1 MQIGK
6 NHSAK
11 LDIVHMKLNVLILA
25 YGCGPKRGSDSG
37 VGWEWADR
45 LSNYYNVTVITIPLY
60 KKLIE
65 KYAVNK
71 NIDVIYFNIPNIME
85 KIVRSGTSLHYVIW
99 NVVNI
104 IKCRKVCADKNID
117 LVHHVTLTQYLFPSM
132 GLFLKKPFV
141 YGPVGGGEIIP
152 VQFFR
157 YLNIIGV
164 LKELFRR
171 FLIYTKVAS
180 GLLFSPC
187 TNIYFFYA
195 NAATK
200 SAIEK
205 WTYKNIPGEILPS
218 IYADIQEVSTIH
230 VGSKAK
236 YNSGDGLHL
245 ILPGRLL
252 DWKGHI
258 LALDVMREMIEKEY
272 NVHLAIVGS
281 GPLEKKI
288 STFMQMHRL
297 ENNVTLRP
305 NMPRQELFMEMS
317 KSDLL
322 LYPAFRDSGAMVIVE
337 GYLLGIPSLVFNI
350 SSQWY
355 LNDEIALI
363 AHIEKTYTQTYLN
376 FVNKLIWAYNNKNAL
391 SEMGSNGGL
400 YLQEK
405 LSWNRK
411 ISAVHNVYR
420 KMLG

>member
-1 MQIGK
+1 MQMGK

-11 LDIVHMKLNVLILA
+11 LDSTVMKLNVLILA

-37 VGWEWADR
+37 IGWEWAER
-45 LSNYYNVTVITIPLY
+45 LSKYYTITVITIPLY
-60 KKLIE
+60 QNLID
-65 KYAVNK
+65 KFAANK
-71 NIDVIYFNIPNIME
+71 DIDVVYFNIPDILE
-85 KIVRSGTSLHYVIW
+85 KIVRPGTTMHYVIW
-99 NVVNI
+99 NIVNI
-104 IKCRKVCADKNID
+104 KKCRKVCEDKNID
-117 LVHHVTLTQYLFPSM
+117 LVHHVTLIQYLFPSM

-152 VQFFR
+152 MQFFR
-157 YLNIIGV
+157 YLTMIGV

-171 FLIYTKVAS
+171 FLIYTKVSS
-180 GLLFSPC
+180 GLLFSSC
-187 TNIYFFYA
+187 TSIYFFYA
-195 NAATK
+195 NLATK

-205 WTYKNIPGEILPS
+205 WTYINIPGEILPS
-218 IYADIQEVSTIH
+218 IYADNQEIQNSSFI
-230 VGSKAK
+230 AK
-236 YNSGDGLHL
+236 NNSEDGLHL
-245 ILPGRLL
+245 VLPGRLL